1 MGYILEATIPAVLL
15 LAPDGLNVTLQPGKS
30 QDNLWMLIAPRACN
44 NHPPPLPQ
52 DPLTGKST
60 TCWRWGPQALATP
73 WPILQL
79 LAQHQHT
86 RMAHATPEQHRWLH
100 THFEPAPADVL
111 ATVAWTPD
119 TTAERCIHRGMFHS
133 KHPAISTRW
142 WQSTAGQHQKPPGT
156 PYPGWRAV
164 PKKQTI
170 KWTTSHPKRAYLL
183 QYIHNYLAEGH
194 ERNNDYVQTNAAAAE
209 IINQGIAVYATPKIK
224 PATTTPWTTATMGVC
239 IHAYQPTT
247 PCRLPCPDNQNT
259 VIFAHASGT
268 IGHTLAAGGAALELR
283 PDTTGQLRQH
293 HLTATTIFRASLHGD
308 LKKPAMIVDS
318 VCPAC

>member
-1 MGYILEATIPAVLL
+1 MDAYRTQGMQQPPAIVATGPTDGQIHHMLAMG
-15 LAPDGLNVTLQPGKS
+15 APSTGHA
-30 QDNLWMLIAPRACN
+30 MA
-44 NHPPPLPQ
+44 HPP
-52 DPLTGKST
+52 TAGT
-60 TCWRWGPQALATP
+60 TP
-73 WPILQL
+73 
-79 LAQHQHT
+79 
-86 RMAHATPEQHRWLH
+86 AHADGPRYPRTTP
-100 THFEPAPADVL
+100 
-111 ATVAWTPD
+111 VAAHALRASPSGCGHPIPRPSGVSTEGCS
-119 TTAERCIHRGMFHS
+119 TANTLPLR
-133 KHPAISTRW
+133 TRW